1 MIVKI
6 RFFTIL
12 RELTNKKE
20 ENLNFEKQKVTVS
33 VVLKSLSEKYGKAF
47 DDYVFDVETLQV
59 KGFLQ
64 FLINGTSAATL
75 EGLDSTLKDGDVLAI
90 LPPVGGG

>member
-1 MIVKI
+1 MIIKI
-6 RFFTIL
+6 RFFTVL

-20 ENLNFEKQKVTVS
+20 ETLNFENLTVTVS
-33 VVLKSLSEKYGKAF
+33 DVIKSLSEKYGKSF
-47 DDYVFDVETLQV
+47 DDYVFDAETRQV

-64 FLINGTSAATL
+64 FLINGNSAATL
-75 EGLDSTLKDGDVLAI
+75 EGLDSTLQDGDVLAI